1 MPSFNPKACSATP
14 RLCSL
19 LLSVNVRAMSS
30 SMPDSILVVI
40 AAVFLLAGFVKGTIG
55 MGLPTV
61 AIGLLATQMP
71 PAHALAIVIV
81 PAIVT
86 NIWQTFV
93 GPYLRDIVRRL
104 WPLMIGTVLG
114 IWSGAGLMTG
124 PYAHYG
130 TIVLGVLLVIYAI
143 VGLSKVRFSV
153 PRRNEK
159 WIGGI
164 VGLITGVI
172 SAATG
177 VQVIPSM
184 PFMQAIGME
193 KDELVQALGVFFTT
207 ATLAL
212 AFNLTGAGLLNATV
226 AIPGL
231 VAMVAA
237 FAGMYAGQAIRSR
250 MDAETFRRWFLIAM
264 LLLGLYL
271 AGEMLVRLSTE
282 TVTPGAH

>member
-1 MPSFNPKACSATP
+1 
-14 RLCSL
+14 
-19 LLSVNVRAMSS
+19 MSD
-30 SMPDSILVVI
+30 PILIVI
-40 AAVFLLAGFVKGTIG
+40 AAVFLLAGLVKGTIG
-55 MGLPTV
+55 LGLPTV
-61 AIGLLATQMP
+61 AMGLLATRMP

-93 GPYLRDIVRRL
+93 GPYLLDIVRRL
-104 WPLMIGTVLG
+104 WPLMIGTAIG
-114 IWSGAGLMTG
+114 ILSCSGLMTG

-143 VGLSKVRFSV
+143 IGLSKVRFSV
-153 PRRNEK
+153 ARRNEK
-159 WIGGI
+159 WVGGI
-164 VGLITGVI
+164 VGVITGVV

-207 ATLAL
+207 ATVAL
-212 AFNLTGAGLLNATV
+212 AFNLTDAGLLNTSIALP
-226 AIPGL
+226 IG

-237 FAGMYAGQAIRSR
+237 FVGMYLGQILRSR
-250 MDAETFRRWFLIAM
+250 MEPETFRRWFLIAM
-264 LLLGLYL
+264 LLLGVYL
-271 AGEMLVRLSTE
+271 AGEMLIRIST
-282 TVTPGAH
+282 